1 MEYSSLPFRPTLLY
15 LQVSLPLVP
24 LWEVLFLPG
33 PPRSEILRIN
43 TRSSA
48 CKLENH
54 TFDLIPSFYH
64 LLTWRYSAWPVHRHL
79 CLQLSIS
86 LCTLYASYVC
96 LHVKVQ
102 TLVQLEGVVSV
113 QTINRSVKNRW
124 HHFCWNY
131 TDGQHH

>member
-1 MEYSSLPFRPTLLY
+1 MEYSSLPFRPTLPDI
-15 LQVSLPLVP
+15 QVSLPLVP

-33 PPRSEILRIN
+33 PPRSERLCIN

-54 TFDLIPSFYH
+54 TFDFIPSFYH

-86 LCTLYASYVC
+86 LCTLYTCVFI
-96 LHVKVQ
+96 
-102 TLVQLEGVVSV
+102 LVSSRESSNISSTGRRDERP
-113 QTINRSVKNRW
+113 NNK
-124 HHFCWNY
+124 
-131 TDGQHH
+131 